1 MRRERLTQHNTQ
13 LTRLFQSSRRI
24 ENSVNPNGR
33 FGLDRAGV
41 LVYLQ
46 AHRDA
51 QLESK
56 MSQKSGLQ
64 GKRRVILGVAKALRR
79 ARQFALQFAE
89 QEIA

>member
-1 MRRERLTQHNTQ
+1 
-13 LTRLFQSSRRI
+13 
-24 ENSVNPNGR
+24 
-33 FGLDRAGV
+33 
-41 LVYLQ
+41 
-46 AHRDA
+46 
-51 QLESK
+51 